1 MIFRCSASAALAMA
15 ALGFMLAISAPSS
28 AVAADRD
35 YYEVLGVG
43 RDATDSEIKK
53 AFRKLSI
60 KNHPDK
66 GGDQK
71 VFQEIQRANEVLS
84 NEELRMVYD
93 HAGHE
98 GVDQHEKGQNAP
110 ASPFDAFFGGGGN
123 RGVNRG
129 PDARVDMAVT
139 LEDMYNGND
148 VSMSIKR
155 RIVCRNCKG
164 RSNWKKEHCNT
175 CGECPPEV
183 KMVQQQVAPGFV
195 VQQQQ
200 QVPSEHRCKN
210 ENKELK
216 MTVSPRSMLPTQN
229 LNREL
234 RIPVVQVEKGAP
246 DGHEVRFKGASEQSP
261 GQVPGDVIVS
271 LRQKEHSTFKRK
283 GNDLHMTME
292 ISLKESLTGF
302 TRTVKQMDGRD
313 IEVVETGVTGPYS
326 TKIVKGEGMPKH
338 GVPSETGDLKIQMKV
353 KFPKKLTPEQ
363 IDTINKLFV

>member
-1 MIFRCSASAALAMA
+1 MIFRTSAPAALALA
-15 ALGFMLAISAPSS
+15 ALAFVLALSAPSS
-28 AVAADRD
+28 ALAEPKDFYD
-35 YYEVLGVG
+35 VLGIG

-53 AFRKLSI
+53 AFRKLSV

-71 VFQEIQRANEVLS
+71 VFQEIQRAYEVLS

-110 ASPFDAFFGGGGN
+110 ASPFDAFFGGGQQ

-129 PDARVDMAVT
+129 PDARVEMQVT

-164 RSNWKKEHCNT
+164 RSNWKKDHCRE

-216 MTVSPRSMLPTQN
+216 MTV
-229 LNREL
+229 
-234 RIPVVQVEKGAP
+234 EKGAP

-271 LRQKEHSTFKRK
+271 LRQKENSTFKRK

-292 ISLKESLTGF
+292 ISLKEALTGF

-363 IDTINKLFV
+363 AETINTLFV